1 MKGQKKIDLAN
12 SHQKIAGVTV
22 LISDKI
28 DFKSEKVIRHKE
40 RLYILIKGS
49 IHQEDKTDI
58 CTPKDRQSKHTQQKL
73 TEPKGEIDS
82 FTIRVESVQNQK
94 ISEEI
99 EDSRNTNQLDITDI
113 HRPLS
118 NNRIRIFKWTRTFSK
133 IRAYV
138 RPQIK
143 SLNRFFKG
151 RCTNQLLQ
159 SQQDEVT
166 N

>member
-40 RLYILIKGS
+40 RLYILIKDS

-58 CTPKDRQSKHTQQKL
+58 CTPKDRQSKHMQQKL

-82 FTIRVESVQNQK
+82 FTVRVESVQNQT
-94 ISEEI
+94 
-99 EDSRNTNQLDITDI
+99 ED
-113 HRPLS
+113 
-118 NNRIRIFKWTRTFSK
+118 K
-133 IRAYV
+133 
-138 RPQIK
+138 
-143 SLNRFFKG
+143 
-151 RCTNQLLQ
+151 
-159 SQQDEVT
+159 
-166 N
+166 